1 MINNNRI
8 VLVTAIDLLSLYGLI
23 LGQSGKTLTV
33 ANAKDSE
40 GDFEV
45 AEAPES
51 GSLIASEPVK
61 SLDFATDVSAATV
74 YFVPTLD
81 YVGFSINGAAVTTT
95 GDTVNPDGRTLYLA
109 TLSSGSVS
117 IAKQGY

>member
-8 VLVTAIDLLSLYGLI
+8 VSVTAIDLLSLYGLI

>member
-1 MINNNRI
+1 MINPNRI
-8 VLVTAIDLLSLYGLI
+8 VSVTAIDLLSLYGLI

-109 TLSSGSVS
+109 TLSSGGVS
-117 IAKQGY
+117 IAKQGF

>member
-1 MINNNRI
+1 MINNDRI
-8 VLVTAIDLLSLYGLI
+8 VPVTTIDLLSLYGLI
-23 LGQSGKTLTV
+23 IGQSGTTLTV
-33 ANAKDSE
+33 ANANDSE

-45 AEAPES
+45 TEAPES

-61 SLDFATDVSAATV
+61 SLDFATGVSAATV

-81 YVGFSINGAAVTTT
+81 YVGFSVNGAAVTTT

-117 IAKQGY
+117 IAKQGF

>member
-1 MINNNRI
+1 MINPNRI
-8 VLVTAIDLLSLYGLI
+8 VSVTAIDLLSLYGLI

-33 ANAKDSE
+33 ANANDSE

-109 TLSSGSVS
+109 TLSSGGVS

>member
-1 MINNNRI
+1 MINTDRI
-8 VLVTAIDLLSLYGLI
+8 VPVTAIDLLSLYGLI

-33 ANAKDSE
+33 ANANDSE

-45 AEAPES
+45 TEAPGS

-61 SLDFATDVSAATV
+61 SLDFATGVSAATV

-81 YVGFSINGAAVTTT
+81 YVGFSVNGEAVTTT

-109 TLSSGSVS
+109 TLSSGGVS
-117 IAKQGY
+117 IAKQGF